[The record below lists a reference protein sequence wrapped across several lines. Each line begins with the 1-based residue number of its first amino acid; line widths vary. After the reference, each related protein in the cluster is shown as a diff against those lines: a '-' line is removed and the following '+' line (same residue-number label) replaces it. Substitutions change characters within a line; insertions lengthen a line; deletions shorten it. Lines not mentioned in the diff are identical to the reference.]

1 MTNFN
6 LSSILKAPVVFL
18 CVLLGACAQYME
30 VPTSTYVPLAKSTG
44 ATLFVFRDTTMPTKR
59 SVELQIDGTVVAD
72 LPPAR
77 FTRVSVSAGE
87 HTVAVGY
94 PSFPDMRARLVVSFV
109 EGETYLI
116 HYDSLTG
123 RQKSLFGIR
132 PDPVPGV
139 TGDGQGGFTR
149 VRLMP
154 PAEVPRVIAQYPYV
168 APRP

>member
-1 MTNFN
+1 MTYFN

-18 CVLLGACAQYME
+18 CVLLGACAQYTEM
-30 VPTSTYVPLAKSTG
+30 PTSPYVPLAKSTG
-44 ATLFVFRDTTMPTKR
+44 ATLFVFRDTTMPTKKN
-59 SVELQIDGTVVAD
+59 VEVQIDGAVVAN
-72 LPPAR
+72 LPPSR
-77 FTRVSVSAGE
+77 FTRVSVPAGE

-109 EGETYLI
+109 EGETYVLY
-116 HYDSLTG
+116 YDSLMG
-123 RQKSLFGIR
+123 REKSFFGIR

-149 VRLMP
+149 VRLLS

-168 APRP
+168 VPRP